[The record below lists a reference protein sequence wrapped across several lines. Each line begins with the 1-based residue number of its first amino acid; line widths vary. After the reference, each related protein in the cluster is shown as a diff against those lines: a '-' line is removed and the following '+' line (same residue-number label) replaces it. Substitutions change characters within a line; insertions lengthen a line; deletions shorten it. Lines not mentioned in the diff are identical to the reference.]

1 MLRVIGC
8 VVGAI
13 VVILLYE
20 MIGIFAAYKKQPELS
35 EETKQSLHPEDIYTD
50 ATVEERAC
58 IIEENGDALLQRVRL
73 IEQAKEEIILSTFA
87 FHDDDS
93 GQIMMGALLRAAERN
108 VHIRI
113 LVDGF
118 ESWTA
123 MEGNA
128 YFYAMSSHPNIEI
141 KVYNRAN
148 PLKPWEMMGRMHDKY
163 LIADGKTYILGGR
176 NTYNYFL
183 GEFPGHKNYDRDVLV
198 VCENPQADS
207 SVNQLLA
214 YFETIWSQKDCKY
227 FHDKEKLADRK
238 SVKQAKEDVQTAF
251 ATYYE
256 AQKDTITDTDFEKD
270 TVATDKIMLISNPI
284 HTGAKEP
291 TAWYEMGVLMK
302 QAKKRVKIH
311 TPYIICNDM
320 MYDTWSDVAENVPE
334 FTVMTNSVANNGNP
348 FGSADY
354 QKNRDKISSTGVT
367 IWEYEGGYS
376 YHGKSILID
385 DDISIIGSFNMDM
398 RSVYLDTE
406 LMLVIRSKEI
416 NTQLESAMMKYEQ
429 GARQVL
435 ADGQYANPYHVEPIA
450 LTPKRRRRVFVVR
463 YLLGWLRFLF

>member
-148 PLKPWEMMGRMHDKY
+148 PLKPWEMMG
-163 LIADGKTYILGGR
+163 G
-176 NTYNYFL
+176 
-183 GEFPGHKNYDRDVLV
+183 
-198 VCENPQADS
+198 C
-207 SVNQLLA
+207 
-214 YFETIWSQKDCKY
+214 
-227 FHDKEKLADRK
+227 
-238 SVKQAKEDVQTAF
+238 
-251 ATYYE
+251 
-256 AQKDTITDTDFEKD
+256 
-270 TVATDKIMLISNPI
+270 
-284 HTGAKEP
+284 
-291 TAWYEMGVLMK
+291 
-302 QAKKRVKIH
+302 
-311 TPYIICNDM
+311 
-320 MYDTWSDVAENVPE
+320 
-334 FTVMTNSVANNGNP
+334 MTN
-348 FGSADY
+348 
-354 QKNRDKISSTGVT
+354 I
-367 IWEYEGGYS
+367 
-376 YHGKSILID
+376 
-385 DDISIIGSFNMDM
+385 
-398 RSVYLDTE
+398 
-406 LMLVIRSKEI
+406 
-416 NTQLESAMMKYEQ
+416 
-429 GARQVL
+429 
-435 ADGQYANPYHVEPIA
+435 
-450 LTPKRRRRVFVVR
+450 
-463 YLLGWLRFLF
+463 

>member
-1 MLRVIGC
+1 MRKHRVLKVIGC
-8 VVGAI
+8 VAGAI
-13 VVILLYE
+13 VILLLYE
-20 MIGIFAAYKKQPELS
+20 MIGIFVAYKKQPELS

-50 ATVEERAC
+50 ASVEERAC

-73 IEQAKEEIILSTFA
+73 IEQAKEDL
-87 FHDDDS
+87 
-93 GQIMMGALLRAAERN
+93 
-108 VHIRI
+108 
-113 LVDGF
+113 
-118 ESWTA
+118 
-123 MEGNA
+123 
-128 YFYAMSSHPNIEI
+128 
-141 KVYNRAN
+141 
-148 PLKPWEMMGRMHDKY
+148 
-163 LIADGKTYILGGR
+163 
-176 NTYNYFL
+176 
-183 GEFPGHKNYDRDVLV
+183 
-198 VCENPQADS
+198 QA
-207 SVNQLLA
+207 
-214 YFETIWSQKDCKY
+214 
-227 FHDKEKLADRK
+227 
-238 SVKQAKEDVQTAF
+238 AF

-256 AQKDTITDTDFEKD
+256 AQKDAITDTDFVKD
-270 TVATDKIMLISNPI
+270 TVVTDKITLISNPI

-320 MYDTWSDVAENVPE
+320 MYDTWTDVAANVPE

-348 FGSADY
+348 FGAADY
-354 QKNRDKISSTGVT
+354 QKNRDKISSTGIT

-416 NTQLESAMMKYEQ
+416 NAQLESAMMQYEQ